1 MMRNSLTRALCA
13 LTTWCL
19 LVPALSFAQTNPGTP
34 VEAKAAVQAAPAETP
49 APAVRSQSLPAA
61 APALSSER
69 QPAFRLVTQCS
80 SFVCGGNYR
89 TNCTEVCGDFA
100 VCFLP
105 PHQGQSPAIGH
116 CILE

>member
-1 MMRNSLTRALCA
+1 MMRSSLIRALCA
-13 LTTWCL
+13 LAIWCL
-19 LVPALSFAQTNPGTP
+19 LVPALSFAQTNPGAP
-34 VEAKAAVQAAPAETP
+34 ADAKAAVQAAPAEIP
-49 APAVRSQSLPAA
+49 ASAVKSQSLPTSAT
-61 APALSSER
+61 ALTSER

-80 SFVCGGNYR
+80 SFVCGGNFR
-89 TNCTEVCGDFA
+89 TDCTQVCGDFA